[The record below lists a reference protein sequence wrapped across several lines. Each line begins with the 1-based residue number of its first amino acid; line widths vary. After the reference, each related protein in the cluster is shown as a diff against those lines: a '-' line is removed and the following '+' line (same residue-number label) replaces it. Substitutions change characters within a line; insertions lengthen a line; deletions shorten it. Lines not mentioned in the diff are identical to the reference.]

1 MKTSL
6 QKEKKKVFRP
16 VGKLRGDESGRSVGH
31 PGKSLREKGA
41 VTMLWSGN
49 VTFVDD
55 QRLGTILKDS

>member
-1 MKTSL
+1 M
-6 QKEKKKVFRP
+6 
-16 VGKLRGDESGRSVGH
+16 RGDESGRSVGH